1 MTAET
6 LAEISIQ
13 SAEVKEAEVNSTI
26 LSHLLKMGFIRKI
39 VSTDG
44 LHMEYEVTPAGL
56 QFIADYEKV
65 RQELDEPSRDTTP
78 DLRFGYSTTFTSQQA
93 IALLSSMNLKR
104 LLEQRHM
111 ARVSL
116 LIPALNEAKNIAFL
130 LENRMVLLPSMAEV
144 TVIDGGSTDTTADVA
159 AALGAKI
166 ILQKGTGK
174 GDALRQAFKGDHA
187 GDIVVIMDADGSNR
201 PEEIPQLTAAI
212 VNGAD
217 IAKGSRFLKGGG
229 STDLSFI
236 RKIGNKLF
244 VSVVNRAW
252 SGEYTDLCYGF
263 MAFRRDA
270 VRKLVPLLESK
281 HFQIETEI
289 CIKARKL
296 GLKVVEIPSIELK
309 RRHGASKLRGFHDS
323 LSIAKVILGELFSG
337 LKPSDN
343 P

>member
-1 MTAET
+1 MTVES
-6 LAEISIQ
+6 LEEIPIQ
-13 SAEVKEAEVNSTI
+13 SAVAKEAEANSTI

-39 VSTDG
+39 VSIDG
-44 LHMEYEVTPAGL
+44 LRAEYEVTPAGL
-56 QFIADYEKV
+56 QFIANYENI
-65 RQELDEPSRDTTP
+65 REESDERSMDTIPELGFNSD
-78 DLRFGYSTTFTSQQA
+78 TFTSQQA
-93 IALLSSMNLKR
+93 IALLTSLKLIT

-116 LIPALNEAKNIAFL
+116 LIPALNEAKNIA
-130 LENRMVLLPSMAEV
+130 VLLKNLATIVPNMAEI
-144 TVIDGGSTDTTADVA
+144 TVVDGGSMDATVPVA
-159 AALGAKI
+159 TALGASI

-174 GDALRQAFKGDHA
+174 GDALRQAFEGEHA

-201 PEEIPQLTAAI
+201 PEEIPELIAAI
-212 VNGAD
+212 ANGAD

-229 STDLSFI
+229 STDLSFV
-236 RKIGNKLF
+236 RKIGNKVF
-244 VSVVNRAW
+244 ISIVNHAW

-309 RRHGASKLRGFHDS
+309 RVHGASKLRGFHDS
-323 LSIAKVILGELFSG
+323 LRIAKTILRELFSG

>member
-1 MTAET
+1 MTAES
-6 LAEISIQ
+6 LEEISIQ
-13 SAEVKEAEVNSTI
+13 SAEAKEAEVDRTI
-26 LSHLLKMGFIRKI
+26 FPYLLRSGFIRRI
-39 VSTDG
+39 VSIDG
-44 LHMEYEVTPAGL
+44 LQAEYEVTPAGL
-56 QFIADYEKV
+56 QFIADYENI
-65 RQELDEPSRDTTP
+65 REEPDEPSRDTAP
-78 DLRFGYSTTFTSQQA
+78 DLRFNSTTFTSQQA
-93 IALLSSMNLKR
+93 VALLRGMKLKT
-104 LLEQRHM
+104 LLERHHM

-130 LENRMVLLPSMAEV
+130 LENKMALLPSLAEI
-144 TVIDGGSTDTTADVA
+144 TVIDGGSTDATAHVA
-159 AALGAKI
+159 AALGARI
-166 ILQKGTGK
+166 ILQKGSGK
-174 GDALRQAFKGDHA
+174 GDALRQAFEGDHA
-187 GDIVVIMDADGSNR
+187 GDIIVIMDADGSNR
-201 PEEIPQLTAAI
+201 PEELPELVGAI

-244 VSVVNRAW
+244 VWVVNRAW

-270 VRKLVPLLESK
+270 VRKLVPILESK

-309 RRHGASKLRGFHDS
+309 RRHGNSKLRGFHDS
-323 LSIAKVILGELFSG
+323 LSIAKAILGELFSG
-337 LKPSDN
+337 LEPSDN